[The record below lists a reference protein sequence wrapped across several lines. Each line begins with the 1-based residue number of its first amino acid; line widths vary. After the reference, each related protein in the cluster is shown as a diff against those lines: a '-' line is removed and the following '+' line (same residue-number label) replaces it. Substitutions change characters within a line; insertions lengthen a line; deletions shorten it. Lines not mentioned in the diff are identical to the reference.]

1 MTDSE
6 ETQADRKLFE
16 ELRDVARDDP
26 VEVGGPGLEEAL
38 RGRYTILGEITR
50 GGQGTVYRAREVH
63 TERVVA
69 LKVLPQGRRASLR
82 ECATSMCSAGSR

>member
-6 ETQADRKLFE
+6 ETLADRKLFE
-16 ELRDVARDDP
+16 EPRDAARDDP

-50 GGQGTVYRAREVH
+50 CGQATVYRARQIQ
-63 TERVVA
+63 TD
-69 LKVLPQGRRASLR
+69 
-82 ECATSMCSAGSR
+82 